1 MTYSAKL
8 LRNENGHIFLNNKI
22 DAGDFHAGFYTSVPL
37 NNGMKFRRLFQSL
50 KINDLYCS
58 VIPALKE
65 DNTLVGIYDGGITVS
80 DLANFTPDLLSITA
94 KVIRAVPLL
103 EEEKV

>member
-50 KINDLYCS
+50 KI
-58 VIPALKE
+58 
-65 DNTLVGIYDGGITVS
+65 
-80 DLANFTPDLLSITA
+80 
-94 KVIRAVPLL
+94 
-103 EEEKV
+103 